1 MKHCASFFSVL
12 PVLLSV
18 LLIPEASLAQIDRE
32 AGNMISTRSEV
43 IAQRG
48 MVATSQPLATQVGL
62 QILKNGGNAIDAAIG
77 ANAAMGLMEPT
88 GNGIG
93 GDLFAIIWHEE
104 SEQVYAL
111 NASGR
116 SPRGLSYDELMDILE
131 EKGED
136 DIPPYDLLSV
146 SVPGAVDGWFTMH
159 ERFGSADMEDI
170 LAEPIWYAENGF
182 PVSEAISAS
191 WRRSVPFL
199 KDQPGAFEETFAID
213 GEGPE
218 KGEIFKNPDL
228 GNTFR
233 LLASEGRD
241 AFYRGEIAEKIDT
254 WMKENGGYLRY
265 EDFDQHESEWVE
277 PQTINYRGY
286 DVYQMGGNVQGTAV
300 LQMLNILEGFDL
312 SETGF
317 ATAETYHLFIEAKKL
332 AFEDRAKHY
341 ADPTFHEVPYDVLLS
356 KEYATER
363 RKLIGDT
370 AREDLTT
377 GVDVLEDGD
386 TIYLT
391 TADKNGNMVSL
402 IQSNFRGM
410 GTGFVVPGTGFS
422 FQNRGELFSLDPNH
436 PNVYAPGKRPFHTI
450 IPGFVM
456 KDGEPF
462 MTLGNMGGAYQP
474 MGHVSLITNVIDFGM
489 NMQQAGDA
497 LRWEHS
503 GSTQPTDDVDDHL
516 TDVGLVSIE
525 SSIDY
530 QVVRDLEAMGHD
542 VQIGHSFFG
551 RFQAIMRDLETGVY
565 YGASESRVDG
575 QAAGY

>member
-1 MKHCASFFSVL
+1 
-12 PVLLSV
+12 
-18 LLIPEASLAQIDRE
+18 
-32 AGNMISTRSEV
+32 
-43 IAQRG
+43 
-48 MVATSQPLATQVGL
+48 
-62 QILKNGGNAIDAAIG
+62 
-77 ANAAMGLMEPT
+77 MGLMEPT

-104 SEQVYAL
+104 SGQLYAL

-116 SPRGLSYDELMDILE
+116 SPRGLSYDQLMAILD

-136 DIPPYDLLSV
+136 GIPPYDLLSV

-159 ERFGSADMEDI
+159 ERFGSASMEDI
-170 LAEPIWYAENGF
+170 LEEPIWYAENGF
-182 PVSEAISAS
+182 PVSEAISAG
-191 WRRSVPFL
+191 WRRSAPFL
-199 KDQPGAFEETFAID
+199 SQQPGAFMETFTFD
-213 GEGPE
+213 GRGPN
-218 KGEIFKNPDL
+218 KGEIFKNADL

-241 AFYRGEIAEKIDT
+241 AFYRGEIAEKIDA

-265 EDFDQHESEWVE
+265 QDFDKHESEWVE
-277 PQTINYRGY
+277 PQTVNYRGY
-286 DVYQMGGNVQGTAV
+286 DVYQVGGNVQGTAV
-300 LQMLNILEGFDL
+300 LQILNILEGFDL

-341 ADPTFHEVPYDVLLS
+341 ADPSFYDVPYEKLLS
-356 KEYATER
+356 KEYAAER
-363 RKLIGDT
+363 RKLIGDE

-391 TADKNGNMVSL
+391 TADKHGNMVSL

-436 PNVYAPGKRPFHTI
+436 PNVYEPGKRPFHTI

-462 MTLGNMGGAYQP
+462 MTIGNMGGAYQP

-503 GSTQPTDDVDDHL
+503 GSSQPTDGMDETL
-516 TDVGLVSIE
+516 TDVGMVSIE

-551 RFQAIMRDLETGVY
+551 RFQAIMRDLETGL
-565 YGASESRVDG
+565 S
-575 QAAGY
+575 QCK